1 MAVKADSIVIPDTI
15 MPMRNDLVTMT
26 DRIYDSILRM
36 VTERPEE
43 NGVLTERYL
52 ISRFGS
58 SKAPV
63 REALIRLCN
72 ERILKSIP
80 RFGYVVLR
88 LGEQDAVNIIQFRLI
103 NELGA
108 AKEYMRGVTESDLEP
123 LRIHL
128 ENLQKNTLTDVWD
141 IWDENITYHTMLIS
155 LAKNDLLVRNLTGSM
170 RTLRRYYAQYY
181 SQEQY
186 RNQFVFNPG
195 PHCSIF
201 ESLKAKDYD
210 QFLEKLREDIK
221 DGGRIYKITLG
232 RGSC

>member
-1 MAVKADSIVIPDTI
+1 MGIKTDSAIISI
-15 MPMRNDLVTMT
+15 KNDLVTMT
-26 DRIYDSILRM
+26 DKMYDSILRM
-36 VTERPEE
+36 VTENPEE

-80 RFGYVVLR
+80 RFGYAVLR
-88 LGEQDAVNIIQFRLI
+88 LSAQDALNIIQFRLI

-108 AKEYMRGVTESDLEP
+108 AKEYMDKVTEGDLEP
-123 LRIHL
+123 LQTHL
-128 ENLQKNTLTDVWD
+128 ANLQKGTLNDVWD
-141 IWDENITYHTMLIS
+141 IWDENIKYHTMLIS
-155 LAKNDLLVRNLTGSM
+155 LSKNDLLVRNLTDSM

-201 ESLKAKDYD
+201 ELLKAKEYD
-210 QFLEKLREDIK
+210 RFLEMLREDIK
-221 DGGRIYKITLG
+221 DGGRIYKIIQD
-232 RGSC
+232 

>member
-1 MAVKADSIVIPDTI
+1 MDVKMDSTIIPI
-15 MPMRNDLVTMT
+15 KRDLVTMT

-36 VTERPEE
+36 VTEHPEE
-43 NGVLTERYL
+43 NAVLTERYL

-72 ERILKSIP
+72 ERILRSIP

-88 LGEQDAVNIIQFRLI
+88 LSGQDAVNIIQFRLI

-108 AKEYMRGVTESDLEP
+108 AKEYMHKVTENDLEP
-123 LRIHL
+123 LRAYL
-128 ENLQKNTLTDVWD
+128 VNLQKTTLDDVWD
-141 IWDENITYHTMLIS
+141 IWDENIKYHTMLIS
-155 LAKNDLLVRNLTGSM
+155 LAKNDLLVRNLNDSM

-181 SQEQY
+181 SREQY

-210 QFLEKLREDIK
+210 LFLERLRDDIK
-221 DGGRIYKITLG
+221 DGGRIYKINLG
-232 RGSC
+232 

>member
-1 MAVKADSIVIPDTI
+1 MEIKVDSTIIPI
-15 MPMRNDLVTMT
+15 RKDLVTMV
-26 DRIYDSILRM
+26 DRIYDSILKM
-36 VTERPEE
+36 VTEHPEE

-52 ISRFGS
+52 LTRFGS

-72 ERILKSIP
+72 EKILKSIP

-88 LGEQDAVNIIQFRLI
+88 LSKQDAVNITQFRLI

-108 AKEYMRGVTESDLEP
+108 AKEYMYKVTESDLEP
-123 LRIHL
+123 LQTHL
-128 ENLQKNTLTDVWD
+128 VNLRKNTLDDVWD
-141 IWDENITYHTMLIS
+141 IWDENIKYHTMLIS
-155 LAKNDLLVRNLTGSM
+155 LAKNDLLAKNLTNSM
-170 RTLRRYYAQYY
+170 QTLRRYYAQYY

-186 RNQFVFNPG
+186 RNQFVFDPE

-210 QFLEKLREDIK
+210 RFLERLQEDIK
-221 DGGRIYKITLG
+221 DGGRIYTINLD
-232 RGSC
+232 

>member
-1 MAVKADSIVIPDTI
+1 
-15 MPMRNDLVTMT
+15 
-26 DRIYDSILRM
+26 M
-36 VTERPEE
+36 VTEHPEE
-43 NGVLTERYL
+43 NAVVTERYL

-103 NELGA
+103 NEVGA
-108 AKEYMRGVTESDLEP
+108 AREYMHKVTETDLEP
-123 LRIHL
+123 LQTYLANI
-128 ENLQKNTLTDVWD
+128 QKRTLDDVWE
-141 IWDENITYHTMLIS
+141 IWDENIKYHTMLIS
-155 LAKNDLLVRNLTGSM
+155 LAKNDLLVRNLTDSM

-210 QFLEKLREDIK
+210 LFLERLRDDIK
-221 DGGRIYKITLG
+221 DGGRIYKINLG
-232 RGSC
+232 

>member
-1 MAVKADSIVIPDTI
+1 MNSGGGERTEIKADTTIIPV
-15 MPMRNDLVTMT
+15 RNDLVTMT
-26 DRIYDSILRM
+26 DKIYDSILRM
-36 VTERPEE
+36 VTESPEE

-88 LGEQDAVNIIQFRLI
+88 LGGQDVIDIIQFRLI

-108 AKEYMRGVTESDLEP
+108 AKEYMRKVTEKDLEP
-123 LRIHL
+123 LEAYL
-128 ENLQKNTLTDVWD
+128 VNLQKNTFDDVWD
-141 IWDENITYHTMLIS
+141 IWDENIKFHTMLIS
-155 LAKNDLLVRNLTGSM
+155 LARNDLLVRNLTCGM

-181 SQEQY
+181 SKEQY
-186 RNQFVFNPG
+186 RNQFVFNPR

-201 ESLKAKDYD
+201 ESLKEKDYGR
-210 QFLEKLREDIK
+210 FLERLGEDIK
-221 DGGRIYKITLG
+221 DGGRICKITMN
-232 RGSC
+232 

>member
-1 MAVKADSIVIPDTI
+1 MGIEADSAIISI
-15 MPMRNDLVTMT
+15 KNNQVTMT

-36 VTERPEE
+36 VTEHPEE
-43 NGVLTERYL
+43 YGVLTAGDL
-52 ISRFGS
+52 LSRFGS

-80 RFGYVVLR
+80 RFGYAVLR
-88 LGEQDAVNIIQFRLI
+88 LGAQDAINIIQFRLI

-108 AKEYMRGVTESDLEP
+108 AKEYMHKVTESDLEP
-123 LRIHL
+123 LETHL
-128 ENLQKNTLTDVWD
+128 ANLQKNTLNDVWD
-141 IWDENITYHTMLIS
+141 IWDENIKYHTMLIS
-155 LAKNDLLVRNLTGSM
+155 LSKNELLVRNLTDSM

-201 ESLKAKDYD
+201 ESLKAKNYN

-221 DGGRIYKITLG
+221 DGGRIYKINQD
-232 RGSC
+232 

>member
-1 MAVKADSIVIPDTI
+1 
-15 MPMRNDLVTMT
+15 MT

-36 VTERPEE
+36 VTESPEE
-43 NGVLTERYL
+43 NGVVTERNL

-72 ERILKSIP
+72 EGILKSIP
-80 RFGYVVLR
+80 RFGYVILR
-88 LGEQDAVNIIQFRLI
+88 VSAQDVVNIIQFRLI

-108 AKEYMRGVTESDLEP
+108 AQDYMDKVTESDLEP

-128 ENLQKNTLTDVWD
+128 DNLQKTTLNDVWD

-155 LAKNDLLVRNLTGSM
+155 LSKNELLVRNLTGSM
-170 RTLRRYYAQYY
+170 MTLRRYYAQYY
-181 SQEQY
+181 SREQY

-195 PHCSIF
+195 PHRLIF
-201 ESLKAKDYD
+201 EALAAKDYSR
-210 QFLEKLREDIK
+210 FLERLRDDIK
-221 DGGRIYKITLG
+221 DGGRIYKIIQD
-232 RGSC
+232 

>member
-1 MAVKADSIVIPDTI
+1 MDIGTDSAIIPV
-15 MPMRNDLVTMT
+15 RNDLVTMT

-36 VTERPEE
+36 VTEHPEE
-43 NGVLTERYL
+43 HAVLTERYL

-88 LGEQDAVNIIQFRLI
+88 LSARDAINIIQFRLI

-108 AKEYMRGVTESDLEP
+108 AKEYMHTVTENDLEP
-123 LRIHL
+123 LEAYL
-128 ENLQKNTLTDVWD
+128 AKLQKTKLDDVWK
-141 IWDENITYHTMLIS
+141 IWDENIKYHTMLIS

-186 RNQFVFNPG
+186 RNQFVFKSG

-210 QFLEKLREDIK
+210 RFLERLREDIK
-221 DGGRIYKITLG
+221 DGGRIYKINLG
-232 RGSC
+232 

>member
-1 MAVKADSIVIPDTI
+1 MGIKMDNAIISI
-15 MPMRNDLVTMT
+15 RNDLVTMT
-26 DRIYDSILRM
+26 DRMYDSILRM
-36 VTERPEE
+36 VTENPEE

-80 RFGYVVLR
+80 RFGYAVLR
-88 LGEQDAVNIIQFRLI
+88 LGAQDALNIIQFRLI

-108 AKEYMRGVTESDLEP
+108 AKEYMDKVTESDLKP
-123 LRIHL
+123 LQIHL
-128 ENLQKNTLTDVWD
+128 ENLQKNTLNDVWD
-141 IWDENITYHTMLIS
+141 IWDENIKYHTMLIS
-155 LAKNDLLVRNLTGSM
+155 LSKNDLLVRNLTESM

-186 RNQFVFNPG
+186 RNQFVFKPG

-201 ESLKAKDYD
+201 ESLRAKNYD
-210 QFLEKLREDIK
+210 RFLEELREDIK
-221 DGGRIYKITLG
+221 DGGRIYKIIQD
-232 RGSC
+232 

>member
-1 MAVKADSIVIPDTI
+1 MDNSTIIPI
-15 MPMRNDLVTMT
+15 RNDLVTMT
-26 DRIYDSILRM
+26 DKIYDAILRM
-36 VTERPEE
+36 VTEHPEE

-88 LGEQDAVNIIQFRLI
+88 LSGQDAVNIIQFRLI

-108 AKEYMRGVTESDLEP
+108 AKEYMHTVTEGDLEP
-123 LRIHL
+123 LQIYL
-128 ENLQKNTLTDVWD
+128 EDLQKNTLDDVWD
-141 IWDENITYHTMLIS
+141 IWDENIKYHTMLIS
-155 LAKNDLLVRNLTGSM
+155 LAKNDLLVKNLTDSM
-170 RTLRRYYAQYY
+170 RTLRRYYAQHY

-210 QFLEKLREDIK
+210 RFLERLREDIK
-221 DGGRIYKITLG
+221 DGGRIYKINMG
-232 RGSC
+232 

>member
-1 MAVKADSIVIPDTI
+1 MDVKTDSTLIPI
-15 MPMRNDLVTMT
+15 RGGLATMT
-26 DRIYDSILRM
+26 DRIYDSILRL
-36 VTERPEE
+36 VTEHPEE
-43 NGVLTERYL
+43 NGVLTEGSL

-88 LGEQDAVNIIQFRLI
+88 LNEQDAVNIIQFRLI

-108 AKEYMRGVTESDLEP
+108 AKEYMRKLGENDLKP
-123 LRIHL
+123 LQTYL
-128 ENLQKNTLTDVWD
+128 ADLQKRTLDDVWD
-141 IWDENITYHTMLIS
+141 IWDENIRYHTMLIS
-155 LAKNDLLVRNLTGSM
+155 LAKNDLLVRALTGSM
-170 RTLRRYYAQYY
+170 MALRRYYAQYY
-181 SQEQY
+181 SREQY

-210 QFLEKLREDIK
+210 RFLERLGEDIK
-221 DGGRIYKITLG
+221 DGGRVYKINMG
-232 RGSC
+232 AGPV

>member
-1 MAVKADSIVIPDTI
+1 MGISTDTTIVSI
-15 MPMRNDLVTMT
+15 RSDLVTMT

-36 VTERPEE
+36 VTESPEE

-80 RFGYVVLR
+80 RFGYAVLR
-88 LGEQDAVNIIQFRLI
+88 LSAQDAINIIQFRLI

-108 AKEYMRGVTESDLEP
+108 AEEYMDKVAESDLEP
-123 LRIHL
+123 LQSHL
-128 ENLQKNTLTDVWD
+128 ENLQKNTPNDVWD
-141 IWDENITYHTMLIS
+141 IWDENIEYHTMLIS
-155 LAKNDLLVRNLTGSM
+155 LSKNSLLVKNLTDSM
-170 RTLRRYYAQYY
+170 MTLRRYYAQYY
-181 SQEQY
+181 AREQY

-195 PHCSIF
+195 PHRLIF
-201 ESLKAKDYD
+201 ESLKAKDYG
-210 QFLEKLREDIK
+210 QFLERLRDDIK
-221 DGGRIYKITLG
+221 DGGRIHKIIQD
-232 RGSC
+232 

>member
-1 MAVKADSIVIPDTI
+1 MGISTDTTIVSI
-15 MPMRNDLVTMT
+15 RSDLVTMT

-36 VTERPEE
+36 VTESPEE

-80 RFGYVVLR
+80 RFGYAVLR
-88 LGEQDAVNIIQFRLI
+88 LSAQDAINIIQFRLI

-108 AKEYMRGVTESDLEP
+108 AEEYMDKVDESDLEP
-123 LRIHL
+123 LQTHL
-128 ENLQKNTLTDVWD
+128 ANLQRNTLNDVWD
-141 IWDENITYHTMLIS
+141 IWDENIKYHTMLIS
-155 LAKNDLLVRNLTGSM
+155 LSKNSLLVRNLTDSM
-170 RTLRRYYAQYY
+170 MTLRRYYAQYY
-181 SQEQY
+181 SREQY

-195 PHCSIF
+195 PHCLIF
-201 ESLKAKDYD
+201 ESLKAKDYG
-210 QFLEKLREDIK
+210 QFLERLREDIK
-221 DGGRIYKITLG
+221 DGGRIHKIIQD
-232 RGSC
+232 